1 MNLFS
6 NNSDTD
12 ESDFDPFDGFDN
24 LDLKNDNN
32 YMLLE
37 LYKAK
42 RKLPL
47 IEEDVQGD
55 PQGNLGRIINIA
67 SNHRNPSNQTCNNA
81 DLCQHIAVLKTS

>member
-6 NNSDTD
+6 NNSNTD
-12 ESDFDPFDGFDN
+12 ESGFDN

-37 LYKAK
+37 LYKAQ

-47 IEEDVQGD
+47 I
-55 PQGNLGRIINIA
+55 
-67 SNHRNPSNQTCNNA
+67 
-81 DLCQHIAVLKTS
+81 

>member
-37 LYKAK
+37 LYKAQ

-47 IEEDVQGD
+47 I
-55 PQGNLGRIINIA
+55 
-67 SNHRNPSNQTCNNA
+67 
-81 DLCQHIAVLKTS
+81 